1 MLVILLL
8 MLFGMSAY
16 GVKEEHERDKEVLQ
30 WLRQVVPVH
39 KWDPLNRADR
49 ENAYNTFR
57 SQIPKSA
64 MGFTRERFIG
74 LLYQVVEDQTI
85 QQIKGC

>member
-1 MLVILLL
+1 MLVILLFI
-8 MLFGMSAY
+8 LFGMSAY

-39 KWDPLNRADR
+39 KWDPLNRADQG
-49 ENAYNTFR
+49 NAYNTFC
-57 SQIPKSA
+57 SQMPKSA
-64 MGFTRERFIG
+64 MGFTRERFMD
-74 LLYQVVEDQTI
+74 LFCQAVEEQTI